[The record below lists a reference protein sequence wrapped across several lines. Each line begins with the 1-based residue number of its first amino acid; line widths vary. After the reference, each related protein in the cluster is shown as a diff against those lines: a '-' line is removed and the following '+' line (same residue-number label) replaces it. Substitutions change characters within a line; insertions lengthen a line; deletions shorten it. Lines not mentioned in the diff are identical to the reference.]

1 MTTATSSPAPAG
13 STIDGRTTFRP
24 AKLAHVVLRTAHFDE
39 AMAWYQQVL
48 GAFTVFQADTIAFLT
63 YDSEH
68 HRIALAKV
76 PPVEARPE
84 DRARPGLEH
93 IGFTYASL
101 AELLGT
107 FRRLRAAGIE
117 PTWSVNHGPT
127 TSIYYEDPDGNEI
140 ELQVENFADLQG
152 LLEWGASGAFAINPI
167 GTLFDPEDLA
177 RRLEAGEPDADLLRP
192 PGPDEMQPPDLER
205 LPGHV
210 VAALRGGPP
219 A

>member
-1 MTTATSSPAPAG
+1 MTSDGATLTRTLDAS
-13 STIDGRTTFRP
+13 TTFRP

-39 AMAWYQQVL
+39 AIDWYQTVL
-48 GAFTVFQADTIAFLT
+48 GAFTVFRSDALAFLT
-63 YDSEH
+63 YDEEH
-68 HRIALAKV
+68 HRIALAAV
-76 PPVEARPE
+76 PPVERRPE

-101 AELLGT
+101 GELLGT

-117 PTWSVNHGPT
+117 PTWAVNHGPT

-140 ELQVENFADLQG
+140 ELQVDNFADLQG
-152 LLEWGASGAFAINPI
+152 LLGWASSGAFAINPI

-177 RRLEAGEPDADLLRP
+177 RRLEAGAPEADLLHP
-192 PGPDEMQPPDLER
+192 LGPDQMQPPDLER
-205 LPGHV
+205 LPAHV
-210 VAALRGGPP
+210 VAALEQTPP